1 MIKKVFTSLR
11 GIQGIDYL
19 PNEVREK
26 IDEHIRNKA
35 VDRAE
40 EKILLSLKEKE
51 SFSEEDKQKLI
62 ASCESEVYEEYKS
75 GGLKLVLAALGIG
88 YFI

>member
-1 MIKKVFTSLR
+1 MIKKVFSSLK
-11 GIQGIDYL
+11 GLQGIDNL
-19 PNEVREK
+19 PYEVREK
-26 IDEHIRNKA
+26 LYEHIRNKA

-40 EKILLSLKEKE
+40 EKMLLSSKEKE
-51 SFSEEDKQKLI
+51 SFSEDDKQKLI
-62 ASCESEVYEEYKS
+62 ANCESEVYEEYKS